1 MIDWI
6 ADDTGEK
13 RAWRSVNFTKV
24 NTIGVES
31 NIRFDLKELLPRQNM
46 LKSLQ
51 VAYNYIDQNK
61 CEVENI
67 ITESKQEYLR
77 HKFVATLQMH
87 LVSSL
92 DLGLNYRHQKR
103 NGSYTDRNGKSQKY
117 NPYSLLDA
125 RLSWNKPQ
133 YTIYAEVNNLMDK
146 KDYVDF
152 GNIPQP
158 GLWVTAGVTVK
169 I

>member
-1 MIDWI
+1 
-6 ADDTGEK
+6 
-13 RAWRSVNFTKV
+13 
-24 NTIGVES
+24 
-31 NIRFDLKELLPRQNM
+31 M

-87 LVSSL
+87 LVASL